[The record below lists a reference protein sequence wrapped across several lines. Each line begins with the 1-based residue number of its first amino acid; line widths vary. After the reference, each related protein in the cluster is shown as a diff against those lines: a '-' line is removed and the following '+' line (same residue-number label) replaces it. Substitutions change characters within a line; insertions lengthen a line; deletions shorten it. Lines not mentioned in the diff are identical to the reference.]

1 MLKDYKE
8 NQIYLENWKNIL
20 YSTNK
25 QNIMLDY
32 NRQLLNIVD

>member
-1 MLKDYKE
+1 MLKDYNE
-8 NQIYLENWKNIL
+8 NQIYLENKENIL
-20 YSTNK
+20 YSTDK